1 MRRFFTE
8 TQFKTHRVNSPQ
20 VINLFAYDSSQKC
33 QKIVQLQSLTFL
45 NHDWDDLLLRLTL
58 SLADICCQ
66 SKDEQKQKFF
76 SLRSHVLLFSWK
88 KEDRPEW
95 NEFQTTLSKLEG
107 KVFLIRRTLQSAK
120 RRFLAVNCTGLSCK
134 NSEKDASRMTRRDSL
149 CQLLVAILPIQ
160 FHSKDVRLN
169 KFYIKIFSWYA
180 LSSPFK
186 NFLEVKYTNN
196 LVTWQS
202 IIGRVVMVVV
212 AVSMLAFYSGD
223 PSSIPFQAYRFS
235 CKICVWK

>member
-76 SLRSHVLLFSWK
+76 SLRSHVLRFSWK

-134 NSEKDASRMTRRDSL
+134 GLWWWSSGQRARLLLRRSEFDSRWSL
-149 CQLLVAILPIQ
+149 Q
-160 FHSKDVRLN
+160 F
-169 KFYIKIFSWYA
+169 F
-180 LSSPFK
+180 
-186 NFLEVKYTNN
+186 
-196 LVTWQS
+196 
-202 IIGRVVMVVV
+202 
-212 AVSMLAFYSGD
+212 
-223 PSSIPFQAYRFS
+223 
-235 CKICVWK
+235 CKIVVEKNENKQKEAGVGPIF